1 MAEDRGI
8 NPIEGCSGWFLD
20 DEAECS
26 DLENDLEKLFDEE
39 TSETELSD
47 FLDDGETEQGNSR
60 ELLHQQE
67 SAECEEQVQ
76 YLKRKYFSPKAVQQL
91 SPRLQA
97 ISLSP
102 QQKTKKRLFVEQDS
116 GVELSGLE
124 LSVTNEAEDVAPEV
138 EVPAALPVVQG
149 EGGGATATELI
160 KDLLKSSNARA
171 KLLNKVKEYFGV
183 GFYELTRQYKS
194 NKTCCKDWV
203 LAIYGARDELLEACK
218 QLLQQYCSYIWIYIN
233 GIMSLFLLCFNS
245 VKSRDTVCKLISSM
259 LDVQTVQIL
268 SEPPKL
274 RSMVSALFW
283 YKYSMDKSVY
293 AFGTYPDWIVS
304 QTMISHQF
312 GDTAQFDLSQMVQ
325 WAFDNNLME
334 ESDIAYKYAKLAD
347 TDSNARAW
355 LAHNSQAKFVRECA
369 AMVRHYKR
377 GEMRDMSISEWIY
390 HVMQS
395 VEGEGHWSDIVKFI
409 RFQGINF
416 ILFLDAFKHFIQGTP
431 KKQCL
436 LIYGPPDCGKTM
448 FTMSLLRFMKG
459 RVISFANSKSHFW
472 LQPLGECKM
481 GLLDDATEP
490 CWTYIDLYLRNGID
504 GNLVSIDCKHKAPMQ
519 IKFPPL
525 LITSN
530 MNIIS
535 EERFRYLHS
544 RIQGFEFKNKFPFNA
559 DGTPQFA
566 LTDQSW
572 KSFFTRLWKQLELSD
587 QEDEGEEE
595 EQNGGTQ
602 RSFQCT
608 TREIAG
614 HL

>member
-8 NPIEGCSGWFLD
+8 DPIEGCSGWFID

-26 DLENDLEKLFDEE
+26 DLENELEKLFDEE
-39 TSETELSD
+39 ASETDLSD

-60 ELLHQQE
+60 DLFHQQE

-76 YLKRKYFSPKAVQQL
+76 FLKRKYFSPKAVQQL

-102 QQKTKKRLFVEQDS
+102 QQKSKKRLFVEQDS

-124 LSVTNEAEDVAPEV
+124 QSVNNEAEDVAPEV
-138 EVPAALPVVQG
+138 EVPAAAPVVQG
-149 EGGGATATELI
+149 EEGGHAQTANLI
-160 KDLLKSSNARA
+160 KDLLKCSNWRA
-171 KLLNKVKEYFGV
+171 KLLSKVKEYFGV

-203 LAIYGARDELLEACK
+203 VAIYGVREELLEGCK

-245 VKSRDTVCKLISSM
+245 VKSRDTVCKLLMSI
-259 LDVQTVQIL
+259 LDVQKEQML

-274 RSMVSALFW
+274 RSPVSAIYW
-283 YKYSMDKSVY
+283 YKLSMDKSVY
-293 AFGTYPDWIVS
+293 AFGTYPDWIVN
-304 QTMISHQF
+304 QTMITHQF
-312 GDTAQFDLSQMVQ
+312 GDAAQFDLSQMVQ
-325 WAFDNNLME
+325 WAFDNNLIDDA
-334 ESDIAYKYAKLAD
+334 DIAYRYAKLAD
-347 TDSNARAW
+347 SDSNARAW
-355 LAHNSQAKFVRECA
+355 LAHNSQARFVKECA

-377 GEMRDMSISEWIY
+377 GEMRDMSMSEWIN
-390 HVMQS
+390 HVMQT
-395 VEGEGHWSDIVKFI
+395 VEGEGHWSEIVKFI

-416 ILFLDAFKHFIQGTP
+416 ILFLEAFKHFIQGTP

-448 FTMSLLRFMKG
+448 FTMSLLKFMRG

-472 LQPLGECKM
+472 LQPLGECKL

-504 GNLVSIDCKHKAPMQ
+504 GNLVSVDCKHKAPMQ

-530 MNIIS
+530 IDITK
-535 EERFRYLHS
+535 EERFRYLHT
-544 RIQGFEFKNKFPFNA
+544 RIKGFEFKHKFPFNA
-559 DGTPQFA
+559 DGTPQFL

-572 KSFFTRLWKQLELSD
+572 KSFFTRLWKQLDLSD
-587 QEDEGEEE
+587 PEDEGEED
-595 EQNGGTQ
+595 NGGTQ

-608 TREIAG
+608 TRDIAG